1 MEGTVFINALFFY
14 ARFKFKSTEWNTL
27 FSLLP
32 AHRRNGELAL
42 RYLRKQRDSTGTVQ
56 KSSLR
61 LAVVSAVA
69 EHSAAARRPCAAGC
83 AALRSAC
90 HLALAGS

>member
-14 ARFKFKSTEWNTL
+14 ARFKFNSTELNTL

-42 RYLRKQRDSTGTVQ
+42 GYLRKQRDSTGTV
-56 KSSLR
+56 
-61 LAVVSAVA
+61 
-69 EHSAAARRPCAAGC
+69 
-83 AALRSAC
+83 
-90 HLALAGS
+90 